1 MHIREGAR
9 SDLESVASIH
19 AASWRDSYR
28 GIMED
33 GFLDGPVVEDRLDAW
48 RRRLD
53 APPNP
58 AVLLIAEEDADVL
71 GFVYVCPDDDSDR
84 LLLDNLHVS
93 AASRGR
99 GIGLALMQQM
109 GRALRNLG
117 HTRVRLLV
125 LEGNDGACRFY
136 DRLGG
141 QRQQIV
147 HKGLRGLGPFASI
160 PFTWDDFPGVM
171 ADAVGTP

>member
-1 MHIREGAR
+1 MRIREGAR
-9 SDLESVASIH
+9 ADLDSVARIH

-28 GIMED
+28 GIMD
-33 GFLDGPVVEDRLDAW
+33 DSFLDGPVIADRLDAW
-48 RRRLD
+48 AQRLD

-58 AVLLIAEEDADVL
+58 AVLLVAEDDAEVL
-71 GFVYVCPDDDSDR
+71 GFVYVCPDDDPDR

-99 GIGLALMQQM
+99 GVGLALMQQM
-109 GRALRNLG
+109 GRVLADIG

-136 DRLGG
+136 DRLCG
-141 QRQQIV
+141 QRQPIV
-147 HKGLRGLGPFASI
+147 HKGFRGLGPFASI
-160 PFTWDDFPGVM
+160 PFTWDDFPRAM
-171 ADAVGTP
+171 ADSADNP